1 MSKTALVVHPNP
13 NTQRRA
19 QQALGS
25 LGFRVVSAS
34 GVRESMVQAGSVSVD
49 VVLSGVRLPDGS
61 GYELARNL
69 RESHPAALVYL
80 LSGGFDVYDTDQ
92 AASCGVDGRVS
103 VPFTTDSLKTRI
115 EASLGPLTV
124 EEDAGDPLSY
134 KGPLMVDDEPTPLGA
149 ATHQHSPPVS
159 SERMASFV
167 PRDGQQPETVA
178 VDPAVVGPALE
189 RAILEVLPEVVEGV
203 LRTALA
209 TNPDFRGLVEKAV
222 QDAVAEKL
230 KQS

>member
-19 QQALGS
+19 NQALAT
-25 LGFRVVSAS
+25 LGFRVVSAN
-34 GVRESMVQAGSVSVD
+34 GVRESMMQAGSASVD

-61 GYELARNL
+61 GYELARTL
-69 RESHPAALVYL
+69 RESHPAALVFL
-80 LSGGFDVYDTDQ
+80 LSGGFDVYDAEQ

-103 VPFTTDSLKTRI
+103 VPFTTESLRTRI
-115 EASLGPLTV
+115 EASLGPLSV
-124 EEDAGDPLSY
+124 DEDAGDPLSY
-134 KGPLMVDDEPTPLGA
+134 KGPLMVDDEPTPLA
-149 ATHQHSPPVS
+149 ASTHPAPPVS

-167 PRDGQQPETVA
+167 PRDGRQPDPVA

-209 TNPDFRGLVEKAV
+209 SNPDFRGLVEKAI
-222 QDAVAEKL
+222 QDAVAAKL
-230 KQS
+230 KES